1 MPRLLTERPI
11 RGERLVAALGL
22 GLMIFAAACA
32 SPEEGPGIEA
42 ATDTHSGASETS
54 VAEGVDEDR
63 EATVPTT
70 GSEDPKKSGAG
81 PEMSGAEPDATDGP
95 STQEAAEKTRS
106 VEVETD
112 EGIEEPFLPVTV
124 VDETGISVTVE
135 SIERIIPLDGDIVEV
150 VFALGLGDRVVATDL
165 SATYPPEA
173 DELPQ
178 IGYQR
183 ALSTEP
189 IAAYEPDVLLATAL
203 AGPPETLDELRRL
216 GFPLIIVP
224 SEPTSE
230 GPGRKIRAV
239 AAALGVPKRGE
250 ALAAEVEEAI
260 AAAGAAGE
268 CREEC
273 PRVMMVYVRGTAAQL
288 VFGESSPTRWLIE
301 AAGGLDV
308 SGEMG
313 ITDPAPIS
321 AEAIVSAA
329 PDVLITTEVGLESVG
344 GIDGLLQI
352 PGLAGTPAGRERRVL
367 TYDAQLLLGNGPR
380 VGDLLARLTD
390 DLKGINE

>member
-32 SPEEGPGIEA
+32 SPKDGPGIEA
-42 ATDTHSGASETS
+42 ATDTHSGASGTS

-81 PEMSGAEPDATDGP
+81 PDATGEP
-95 STQEAAEKTRS
+95 STEEAAEKTRS
-106 VEVETD
+106 AEVETD
-112 EGIEEPFLPVTV
+112 EGVEEPFLPVTV

-135 SIERIIPLDGDIVEV
+135 SIERIIPLDGDIAEV

-189 IAAYEPDVLLATAL
+189 IAAFEPHVLLATAL

-239 AAALGVPKRGE
+239 AAALGVPRRGE

-268 CREEC
+268 CRKEC

-308 SGEMG
+308 SREMG
-313 ITDPAPIS
+313 ITDPVPIS

-344 GIDGLLQI
+344 GIDGLLRI
-352 PGLAGTPAGRERRVL
+352 PGLAGTPAGRARRVL